1 MSTSTR
7 ALLQVTSLKKH
18 YSVFRFAGLG
28 GKVGDVKAVD
38 GVTFTVRAGE
48 IFGLVGESGSGKTT
62 VGKLIL
68 NLETPTE
75 GTVSIDGVDV
85 RRARG
90 SDKKRAVRSVQAVFQ
105 DPYSSLSPR
114 MRIRDIVSEPLR
126 MTRILPKREIAPRVT
141 EVLQQV
147 GLPEDAGNRFPHE
160 FSGGQRQRVAVARA
174 IASQPRLIVL
184 DEPVSALDVSI
195 RAQILNLLR
204 ALQNDLGLSYLLIAH
219 DLAVVERMADTIGVM
234 YLGRIVEQALA
245 SEIFE
250 QPLHP
255 YTQAL
260 LVAVPVPD
268 PARRRRD
275 FKAASGEIASA
286 LHPPSGCHFHPRCPF
301 ATEIC
306 ETDVP
311 AMRELAPEHLVA
323 CHHAEQFLTNG
334 PVDVS
339 TDTANP

>member
-1 MSTSTR
+1 MSKP
-7 ALLQVTSLKKH
+7 ALLEVTDVKKH
-18 YSVFRFAGLG
+18 YAVYRFAGLG

-38 GVTFTVRAGE
+38 GVTFSVGE
-48 IFGLVGESGSGKTT
+48 GETYGLVGESGSGKTT

-68 NLETPTE
+68 NLEPLTDGTISVE
-75 GTVSIDGVDV
+75 GIELS
-85 RRARG
+85 RARG
-90 SDKKRAVRSVQAVFQ
+90 GDKRRAARAVQAVFQ

-114 MRIRDIVSEPLR
+114 MRIRDIVGEPLR
-126 MTRILPKREIAPRVT
+126 VGRVRDKGGIAPRIA

-147 GLPEDAGNRFPHE
+147 GLPDDAANRFPHE

-174 IASQPRLIVL
+174 LASQPRLIVL

-234 YLGRIVEQALA
+234 YLGRIVEQAPA
-245 SEIFE
+245 SEIFTN
-250 QPLHP
+250 PLHP

-260 LVAVPVPD
+260 LVAVPIPD
-268 PARRRRD
+268 PARRRRE

-286 LHPPSGCHFHPRCPF
+286 LQPPSGCHFHPRCPF
-301 ATEIC
+301 ATEVC
-306 ETDVP
+306 ETDIP
-311 AMRELAPEHLVA
+311 PMRELAPNHLVA
-323 CHHAEQFLTNG
+323 CHHAEQFL
-334 PVDVS
+334 VDVAVDDS
-339 TDTANP
+339 TDNTAQ